1 MSVVTRAILT
11 AVPIKGPYKKGRKDQ
26 MSPAWKALVREAMR
40 EREISHAELEDL
52 IGAGSGA
59 VSRLLAPTQN
69 TSVWVEAISA
79 ALKLP
84 APGQESDDERL
95 LLERFRKAS
104 AESKRALLQHA
115 AAAAGVA
122 DRDEN

>member
-1 MSVVTRAILT
+1 MS
-11 AVPIKGPYKKGRKDQ
+11 AVPIKGPNKKGRKDQ
-26 MSPAWKALVREAMR
+26 MTPGWKDRVREAMR
-40 EREISHAELEDL
+40 ERGLSHAELEDL

-59 VSRLLAPTQN
+59 VSRLLAPSQN
-69 TSVWVEAISA
+69 TSVWVVAISE

-84 APGQESDDERL
+84 PPGQESEDEQL

-122 DRDEN
+122 DRDDN